1 MVTVTS
7 YSDAPFAETQG
18 ETRPQFFKTI
28 KRWIA
33 ANLRYG
39 TDLMLPPVC
48 LRCHAP
54 LASHDVLCASCWRGI
69 DFIAPP
75 VCDRLGLPMPFATGE
90 LSISTAAI
98 RNPPAYARA
107 RASARFEG
115 VMRDL
120 IHDFKYNDRHE
131 SMVLFGRMLRAAGT
145 DFLADADVIIPV
157 PLHWRRLW
165 MRRYNQ
171 AAVLATRLAAETKL
185 PTDLTALRRIRHTTS
200 QARLS
205 GAERRANL
213 TTAFL
218 ATRSGVRR
226 IRGKHVLL
234 VDDVI
239 TTGATMEACTNAL
252 KDAGAVE
259 VDCLALALA
268 VPHNMLF

>member
-1 MVTVTS
+1 VTHTG
-7 YSDAPFAETQG
+7 DAPLSEHLG
-18 ETRPQFFKTI
+18 ETRPQLFETLW
-28 KRWIA
+28 RWMA

-39 TDLMLPPVC
+39 ADLMLPPVC
-48 LRCHAP
+48 LRCHTP

-90 LSISTAAI
+90 LSLSTAAI
-98 RNPPAYARA
+98 RKPPAYARA
-107 RASARFEG
+107 RAAARFEG
-115 VMRDL
+115 AMRDL
-120 IHDFKYNDRHE
+120 IHGFKFHDRHE
-131 SMVLFGRMLRAAGT
+131 PMALFGRMLRAAGT
-145 DFLADADVIIPV
+145 ELLADADVIIPV

-171 AAVLATRLAAETKL
+171 AAVLATRLAAETRL
-185 PTDLTALRRIRHTTS
+185 PLDLTALRRTRYTTS

-205 GAERRANL
+205 GAERRKNL
-213 TTAFL
+213 TTAF
-218 ATRSGVRR
+218 APTRGGARS
-226 IRGKHVLL
+226 IHGKRVLL

-239 TTGATMEACTNAL
+239 TTGATMEACTHAL

-268 VPHNMLF
+268 VPHNMMF